1 DHGTTLRLYLPRQQ
15 MAAATVA
22 TTPATAA
29 GSADQV
35 RGGETILVVEDNPQV
50 RDLVTLQLRGLGY
63 QVLEAADGPSARVI
77 LDSDVV
83 IDLLFTD
90 VVLPGGMTGR
100 QIAEW
105 ARQRRPGL
113 KTLYASGYTENSI
126 IHQGKLDPGVHFL
139 SKPFRRHEM
148 AAKVRETLAAP
159 AT

>member
-90 VVLPGGMTGR
+90 VV
-100 QIAEW
+100 
-105 ARQRRPGL
+105 RPGL

-159 AT
+159 